1 MIHLYKNRGFW
12 EVLEQI
18 RALCANKDGHSYIH
32 VAFRGLH
39 SEKQPLEEN
48 TQKHIQ
54 NNHIQNNHTHLSF
67 ARKLHKEIKC
77 IEGDQFIQG
86 EFIEIV
92 DTK

>member
-12 EVLEQI
+12 EVLERI
-18 RALCANKDGHSYIH
+18 IALYANKDGHSYVP
-32 VAFRGLH
+32 VAFRELH

-54 NNHIQNNHTHLSF
+54 KNHTHLSF
-67 ARKLHKEIKC
+67 ARKLQKEIKA
-77 IEGDQFIQG
+77 